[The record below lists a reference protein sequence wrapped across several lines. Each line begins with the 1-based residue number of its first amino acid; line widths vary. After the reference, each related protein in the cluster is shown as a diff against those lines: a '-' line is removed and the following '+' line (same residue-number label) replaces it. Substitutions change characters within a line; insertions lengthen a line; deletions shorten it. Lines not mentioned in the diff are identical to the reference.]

1 MIANN
6 WKEYVAQIKEEAFDS
21 LFETE
26 GEYYVTAIA
35 EQAAKQYM
43 EEAKIS
49 KYENCSVLDCFDDYA
64 ESEFE
69 RDVDDPCG
77 WRGSFTGNNCGS
89 RFCNAGV
96 AQENISNIIWDEEFA
111 NACKMFGYDG
121 VPTERGAETVEV
133 IATELAIDEFYS
145 ELKNAWDKAM
155 KLEIERQFEYHF
167 GF

>member
-77 WRGSFTGNNCGS
+77 WRGSFTGNN
-89 RFCNAGV
+89 
-96 AQENISNIIWDEEFA
+96 
-111 NACKMFGYDG
+111 
-121 VPTERGAETVEV
+121 